1 MKLILLRHAKSDW
14 STPGQPDRDRPL
26 NARGRAASARM
37 GTWLRSRGHLPDRIL
52 CSDAARTR
60 ETLAGLGLPEAG
72 TELRPDLY
80 DASAETILAAAAA
93 VEAEGGVACLL
104 VVGHNP
110 GMAQAARLACATAPA
125 HADFARYPTGA
136 CTVVDGP
143 LPGRCLD
150 FATPR
155 DP

>member
-1 MKLILLRHAKSDW
+1 MKIILLRHTKSDW
-14 STPGQPDRDRPL
+14 STPDLEDHDRPL
-26 NARGRAASARM
+26 NARGMAAAAKV
-37 GTWLRSRGHLPDRIL
+37 GDWLKSRGHLPDLVL
-52 CSDAARTR
+52 CSDALRTR
-60 ETLAGLGLPEAG
+60 ETLAGLDLPDAK
-72 TELRPDLY
+72 TEFRAELY
-80 DASAETILAAAAA
+80 LADAETILAAANGA
-93 VEAEGGVACLL
+93 EARCVL

-110 GMAQAARLACATAPA
+110 GMAAAAVQACAVPPS
-125 HADFARYPTGA
+125 HPEFSRYPTGA

>member
-14 STPGQPDRDRPL
+14 STPGQEDRDRPL
-26 NARGRAASARM
+26 NARGRSAATRI
-37 GTWLRSRGHLPDRIL
+37 GDWLRSRGHLPGLVL

-60 ETLAGLGLPEAG
+60 ETLAGLALGDVDVEM
-72 TELRPDLY
+72 RPDLY
-80 DASAETILAAAAA
+80 QASADAILAAAEATDAA
-93 VEAEGGVACLL
+93 CVL

-110 GMAQAARLACATAPA
+110 GMAEAAARACATRPT
-125 HADFARYPTGA
+125 HPDFARYPTGA

>member
-1 MKLILLRHAKSDW
+1 MKIILLRHAKSDW
-14 STPGQPDRDRPL
+14 STPGQPDHDRPL
-26 NARGRAASARM
+26 NARGRAAAARM
-37 GTWLRSRGHLPDRIL
+37 GDWLRSRGHVPDLVL

-60 ETLAGLGLPEAG
+60 ETLKGLGLPETR
-72 TELRPDLY
+72 TEHRADLY
-80 DASAETILAAAAA
+80 QADAEAILAAVAAA
-93 VEAEGGVACLL
+93 DATCVL

-110 GMAQAARLACATAPA
+110 GLAEAARRACATPPA
-125 HADFARYPTGA
+125 HPDFARYPTGA
-136 CTVVDGP
+136 CTVIDGP

>member
-1 MKLILLRHAKSDW
+1 MKIILLRHAKSDW
-14 STPGQPDRDRPL
+14 SMPDQPDSDRPL
-26 NARGRAASARM
+26 NARGRAAAARM
-37 GTWLRSRGHLPDRIL
+37 GAWLRSRGHLPDRVL

-60 ETLAGLGLPEAG
+60 ETLAGLGLPEVE
-72 TELRPDLY
+72 TEFRADLY
-80 DASAETILAAAAA
+80 GADADAILAA
-93 VEAEGGVACLL
+93 VAEIDAACLL
-104 VVGHNP
+104 VIGHNP
-110 GMAQAARLACATAPA
+110 GMAEAARRACATRPT
-125 HADFARYPTGA
+125 HPDFARYPTGA